1 MIFFSLVTSFIL
13 APSSSEEE
21 EGVAAEA
28 SRGVN
33 EDEEDAE
40 TCGGA
45 GVRRS
50 WREPSGGAE
59 RGSGGRWATVE
70 EVASSTED
78 VGAVGPDGGGEE
90 EEEEETLFSLLSLP
104 SVSVTP
110 ANG

>member
-13 APSSSEEE
+13 APSISEEE

-28 SRGVN
+28 SGGG
-33 EDEEDAE
+33 DEDAE
-40 TCGGA
+40 ACGGGGA

-50 WREPSGGAE
+50 WREPSGGAD

-70 EVASSTED
+70 EVGRSTED
-78 VGAVGPDGGGEE
+78 VGAVGPDGDED

-104 SVSVTP
+104 SVSVIP
-110 ANG
+110 ARG